1 MNFFFT
7 FRTDCIFS
15 PDDRMVVTGLS
26 VKKGQGKGKL
36 LFMDRQTLD
45 TVTEM
50 EISDTVRFYLCSII
64 TIYDHF
70 IQKASCDWS

>member
-1 MNFFFT
+1 
-7 FRTDCIFS
+7 
-15 PDDRMVVTGLS
+15 MVVTGLS

-50 EISDTVRFYLCSII
+50 EISDTVSFYLCKI
-64 TIYDHF
+64 TIDVHF
-70 IQKASCDWS
+70 ILKATCDRPKD